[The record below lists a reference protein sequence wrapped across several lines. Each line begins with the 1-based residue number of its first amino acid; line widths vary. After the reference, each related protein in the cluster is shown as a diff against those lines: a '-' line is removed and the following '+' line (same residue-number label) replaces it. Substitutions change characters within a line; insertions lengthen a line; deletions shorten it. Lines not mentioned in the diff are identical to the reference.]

1 MASSQNNAELLY
13 KPEDKPKDLKDT
25 IIYSLQWV
33 FIMFYP
39 VIWGYSIVGV
49 GIELTPQELGAYM
62 ARVVL
67 MIGISTLTQVLAG
80 HQLSMVSGP
89 NIIPSLAI
97 VSAFSIGGK
106 AYAFQAFNA
115 YIIAGIVIAILGL
128 LGIIGKISLVWT
140 PLVTG
145 SMLMMIGL
153 ATSFTGMQMIAAH
166 GANWLYLVGI
176 SLALLCGWLS
186 IKGKGIL
193 STIPVMIIIILGY
206 TIFIISGNFDW
217 ELVNSMPTFSIPQ
230 IFPYGLNFPP
240 VDLIL
245 VMVIVNL
252 FSAINMYGNLQ
263 GYTGL
268 LAVKLTPDRERK
280 AMIIFGLIEG
290 ALTGVLG
297 VPSTVAM
304 GENMGFLMLTKIAS
318 KFLLLIASTIFII
331 LSFFGKVGGFMAAMP
346 EPVAGAVL
354 LGVAST
360 LIGMGAGEFKNSAKF
375 ETREIF
381 IVGFSIFFALGT
393 TGLPE
398 EFFNALPRLVS
409 TLLNNSVILV
419 ILLVVILEQLI
430 FRNSSKNDIS

>member
-1 MASSQNNAELLY
+1 MASSQNNLKLLY
-13 KPEDKPKDLKDT
+13 GPDDKPKSLKDT

-39 VIWGYSIVGV
+39 VVWGYSIVGV

-67 MIGISTLTQVLAG
+67 MIGISTLVQLLSG

-97 VSAFSIGGK
+97 VSAFTIGGK
-106 AYAFQAFNA
+106 EYALQSFNA
-115 YIIAGIVIAILGL
+115 YIIAGFIVAILGL
-128 LGIIGKISLVWT
+128 IGLIGKISLVWT

-153 ATSFTGMQMIAAH
+153 VTSFNGMQMISSH
-166 GANWLYLVGI
+166 GASWLYLVGVL
-176 SLALLCGWLS
+176 LALLCGWLS
-186 IKGKGIL
+186 IKGKGLL
-193 STIPVMIIIILGY
+193 STIPVMLIIILGY
-206 TIFIISGNFDW
+206 AVFIVSGNFDW
-217 ELVNSMPTFSIPQ
+217 ELVNMMPTFAIPQ
-230 IFPYGLNFPP
+230 IFPYGFTFPP
-240 VDLIL
+240 VDLII
-245 VMVIVNL
+245 VMIIVNL

-268 LAVKLTPDRERK
+268 LDIKLTQDRERK
-280 AMIIFGLIEG
+280 SLTIFGLIEG
-290 ALTGVLG
+290 ALTGVFG

-318 KFLLLIASTIFII
+318 KFFLLIASIIFII
-331 LSFFGKVGGFMAAMP
+331 LSFFGKIGGFMAAMP

-360 LIGMGAGEFKNSAKF
+360 LIGMGAGEFKNSKNF

-381 IVGFSIFFALGT
+381 IVGFSVFFALGT
-393 TGLPE
+393 TGLSAA
-398 EFFNALPRLVS
+398 FFDGLPRLVS
-409 TLLNNSVILV
+409 TLLNNPVILV
-419 ILLVVILEQLI
+419 ILLVVVLEQLI
-430 FRNSSKNDIS
+430 FRKNKSRN

>member
-1 MASSQNNAELLY
+1 MESSQNQSEFLY
-13 KPEDKPKDLKDT
+13 RPEDKPKSLKDT

-67 MIGISTLTQVLAG
+67 MIGVSTLSQLLAG

-97 VSAFSIGGK
+97 VSAFTIGGK
-106 AYAFQAFNA
+106 EYALQSFNA
-115 YIIAGIVIAILGL
+115 YIIAGIIIAVLGL
-128 LGIIGKISLVWT
+128 VGIIGKISLVWT

-153 ATSFTGMQMIAAH
+153 TTSFTGMQMIATH
-166 GANWLYLVGI
+166 GANWLYLVGV

-186 IKGKGIL
+186 IKGKGLL
-193 STIPVMIIIILGY
+193 STIPVMLIIIVGY
-206 TIFIISGNFDW
+206 AVFIASGNFKW
-217 ELVNSMPTFSIPQ
+217 ELVNIMPTFSIPQ

-240 VDLIL
+240 IDLIL

-268 LAVKLTPDRERK
+268 LDIKLTQDRERK
-280 AMIIFGLIEG
+280 SMTVFGIIEG
-290 ALTGVLG
+290 ALTAVFG

-318 KFLLLIASTIFII
+318 KFFLLIASIIFII

-360 LIGMGAGEFKNSAKF
+360 LIGMGAGEFKNSTKF

-393 TGLPE
+393 TGLPQ
-398 EFFNALPRLVS
+398 EFFDALPRLVS

-430 FRNSSKNDIS
+430 FRKTIKNED

>member
-1 MASSQNNAELLY
+1 EYA
-13 KPEDKPKDLKDT
+13 
-25 IIYSLQWV
+25 LQ
-33 FIMFYP
+33 
-39 VIWGYSIVGV
+39 S
-49 GIELTPQELGAYM
+49 
-62 ARVVL
+62 
-67 MIGISTLTQVLAG
+67 
-80 HQLSMVSGP
+80 
-89 NIIPSLAI
+89 
-97 VSAFSIGGK
+97 
-106 AYAFQAFNA
+106 FNA
-115 YIIAGIVIAILGL
+115 YIIAGIVIAVLGL

-153 ATSFTGMQMIAAH
+153 ATSFTGMQRITAH

-217 ELVNSMPTFSIPQ
+217 EIVNSMPTFSIPQ
-230 IFPYGLNFPP
+230 IFPYSLNFPP

-268 LAVKLTPDRERK
+268 LAIKLTPDRERK

-318 KFLLLIASTIFII
+318 KFLLLIASIIFII
-331 LSFFGKVGGFMAAMP
+331 LSFFGRVGGFMAAMP
-346 EPVAGAVL
+346 E
-354 LGVAST
+354 
-360 LIGMGAGEFKNSAKF
+360 
-375 ETREIF
+375 
-381 IVGFSIFFALGT
+381 
-393 TGLPE
+393 
-398 EFFNALPRLVS
+398 
-409 TLLNNSVILV
+409 
-419 ILLVVILEQLI
+419 
-430 FRNSSKNDIS
+430 

>member
-1 MASSQNNAELLY
+1 MASSQNNLKLLY
-13 KPEDKPKDLKDT
+13 GPDDKPKSLKDT

-39 VIWGYSIVGV
+39 VVWGYSIVGV

-67 MIGISTLTQVLAG
+67 MIGISTLVQLLSG

-97 VSAFSIGGK
+97 VSAFTIGGK
-106 AYAFQAFNA
+106 EYALQSFNA
-115 YIIAGIVIAILGL
+115 YIIAGFIVAILGL
-128 LGIIGKISLVWT
+128 IGLIGKISLVWT
-140 PLVTG
+140 PSVTG

-153 ATSFTGMQMIAAH
+153 VTSFNGMQMISSH
-166 GANWLYLVGI
+166 GASWLYLVGVL
-176 SLALLCGWLS
+176 LALLCGWLS
-186 IKGKGIL
+186 IKGKGLL
-193 STIPVMIIIILGY
+193 STIPVMLIIILGY
-206 TIFIISGNFDW
+206 AVFIVSGNFDW
-217 ELVNSMPTFSIPQ
+217 ELVNMMPTFAIPQ
-230 IFPYGLNFPP
+230 IFPYGFTFPP
-240 VDLIL
+240 VDLII
-245 VMVIVNL
+245 VMIIVNL

-268 LAVKLTPDRERK
+268 LDIKLTQDRERK
-280 AMIIFGLIEG
+280 SLTIFGLIEG
-290 ALTGVLG
+290 ALTGVFG

-318 KFLLLIASTIFII
+318 KFFLLIASIIFII
-331 LSFFGKVGGFMAAMP
+331 LSFFGKIGGFMAAMP

-360 LIGMGAGEFKNSAKF
+360 LIGMGAGEFKNSKNF

-381 IVGFSIFFALGT
+381 IVGFSVFFALGT
-393 TGLPE
+393 TGLSAA
-398 EFFNALPRLVS
+398 FFDGLPRLVS
-409 TLLNNSVILV
+409 TLLNNPVILV
-419 ILLVVILEQLI
+419 ILLVVVLEQLI
-430 FRNSSKNDIS
+430 FRKNKSRN

>member
-97 VSAFSIGGK
+97 VSAFTIGGK
-106 AYAFQAFNA
+106 EYALQSFNA
-115 YIIAGIVIAILGL
+115 YIIAGIIIAILGL

-153 ATSFTGMQMIAAH
+153 TTSFTGMQMIATH
-166 GANWLYLVGI
+166 GASWLYLVGI

-186 IKGKGIL
+186 IKGKGLL

-206 TIFIISGNFDW
+206 TIFIIYVNFDW
-217 ELVNSMPTFSIPQ
+217 ELVNSMPTFSIPH
-230 IFPYGLNFPP
+230 IFPYGLIFTHF
-240 VDLIL
+240 DLIL
-245 VMVIVNL
+245 LMV
-252 FSAINMYGNLQ
+252 
-263 GYTGL
+263 
-268 LAVKLTPDRERK
+268 
-280 AMIIFGLIEG
+280 
-290 ALTGVLG
+290 
-297 VPSTVAM
+297 
-304 GENMGFLMLTKIAS
+304 
-318 KFLLLIASTIFII
+318 
-331 LSFFGKVGGFMAAMP
+331 
-346 EPVAGAVL
+346 
-354 LGVAST
+354 
-360 LIGMGAGEFKNSAKF
+360 
-375 ETREIF
+375 
-381 IVGFSIFFALGT
+381 
-393 TGLPE
+393 
-398 EFFNALPRLVS
+398 
-409 TLLNNSVILV
+409 
-419 ILLVVILEQLI
+419 
-430 FRNSSKNDIS
+430 